1 MIWKYRS
8 VKMGFFGKKKTVNTS
23 SADIKSAKEEKD
35 STAAQKQRLLETEGG
50 QQGEELQKG
59 QTVRRIFG
67 N

>member
-1 MIWKYRS
+1 
-8 VKMGFFGKKKTVNTS
+8 MGFFGKKKTVNTS

-59 QTVRRIFG
+59 QSVRRIFG

>member
-1 MIWKYRS
+1 
-8 VKMGFFGKKKTVNTS
+8 MGFFGKKKTVNTS

-35 STAAQKQRLLETEGG
+35 STAAQNQRLLETEGG